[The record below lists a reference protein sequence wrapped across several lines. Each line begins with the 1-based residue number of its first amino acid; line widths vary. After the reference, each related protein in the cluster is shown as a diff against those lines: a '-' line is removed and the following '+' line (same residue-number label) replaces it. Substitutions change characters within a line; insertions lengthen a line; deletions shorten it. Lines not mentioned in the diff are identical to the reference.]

1 MIVFAHAG
9 HWIVSVVYA
18 APAIGI
24 LAWVTL
30 TTLRDRRRRG
40 DEGQEGPRKPS

>member
-24 LAWVTL
+24 LAWVTV
-30 TTLRDRRRRG
+30 TTLRDRRRQA
-40 DEGQEGPRKPS
+40 EKEEEERKRP

>member
-9 HWIVSVVYA
+9 HWIVSAVYA

-24 LAWVTL
+24 LVWVTI
-30 TTLRDRRRRG
+30 TTLRDRRRQAHRE
-40 DEGQEGPRKPS
+40 DERKGS

>member
-24 LAWVTL
+24 LVWVTI
-30 TTLRDRRRRG
+30 TTLRDRRRQAEDPKR
-40 DEGQEGPRKPS
+40 RKPD

>member
-9 HWIVSVVYA
+9 HWIVSVIYA

-24 LAWVTL
+24 LAWVTI
-30 TTLRDRRRRG
+30 TTLRDRRRQREG
-40 DEGQEGPRKPS
+40 EDEHKGP

>member
-9 HWIVSVVYA
+9 HWIVSAVYA

-24 LAWVTL
+24 LVWVTI
-30 TTLRDRRRRG
+30 TTLRDRRRQAEDPER
-40 DEGQEGPRKPS
+40 RKRD